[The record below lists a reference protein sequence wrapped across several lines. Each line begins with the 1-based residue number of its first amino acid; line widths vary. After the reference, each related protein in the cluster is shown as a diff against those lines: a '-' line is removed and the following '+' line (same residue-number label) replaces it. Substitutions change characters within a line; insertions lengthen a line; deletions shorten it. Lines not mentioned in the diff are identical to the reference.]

1 MGWLMCRKHPDVIE
15 QGKLVDMSDLAAN
28 PVISVQ
34 RKFYVPLVALIW
46 AAFPTLT
53 PYYMWG
59 EGLWEAWFVCVM
71 FRYVLILNITWCVN
85 SAAHYWGY
93 KPYNKTINPVECN
106 IRHVMF
112 GEGFHNYHHTFPWDY
127 KASEYGPLD
136 GFNPATIFI
145 NTMAVLGQA
154 YDLRQPSADMIGDR
168 HDDTVSRRAGESA
181 TGVLS
186 LQLVCVSAYGVFTAG
201 WPERIRRFR
210 RSELPPAKSK
220 SKRIG
225 NSCAPIRPSLYT
237 TPVTAAIPETTGQV
251 SYKYI

>member
-28 PVISVQ
+28 PVISLQ

-93 KPYNKTINPVECN
+93 KVPYDKTLNPVECN
-106 IRHVMF
+106 IRHVM
-112 GEGFHNYHHTFPWDY
+112 DY
-127 KASEYGPLD
+127 KASEYGPFV
-136 GFNPATIFI
+136 GFNPATMFI

-154 YDLRQPSADMIGDR
+154 YDLRQPSADMIEERQKRTGDMAN
-168 HDDTVSRRAGESA
+168 TK
-181 TGVLS
+181 LS
-186 LQLVCVSAYGVFTAG
+186 MY
-201 WPERIRRFR
+201 
-210 RSELPPAKSK
+210 
-220 SKRIG
+220 
-225 NSCAPIRPSLYT
+225 
-237 TPVTAAIPETTGQV
+237 
-251 SYKYI
+251 